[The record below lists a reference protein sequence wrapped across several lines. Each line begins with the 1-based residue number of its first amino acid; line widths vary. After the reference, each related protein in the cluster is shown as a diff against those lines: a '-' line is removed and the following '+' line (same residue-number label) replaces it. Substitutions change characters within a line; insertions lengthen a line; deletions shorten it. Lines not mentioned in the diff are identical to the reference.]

1 MSAQARIT
9 VTTGPDRGK
18 AFEVTGD
25 LVRVGRG
32 ADNDFVLSD
41 PQMADYQL
49 SIVSRD
55 GRFAVCAVA
64 PDGIEIEGTAVPA
77 DQWVWLPDEASIKV
91 TRRTSVQFVSLQ
103 TAPASASAGKS
114 STTQTV
120 RSISDVSSPIKV
132 KPAAAAT
139 GTDVPGSSDTV
150 SGRRKNTGN
159 KKTGNVARFITDGPG
174 DPLVKL
180 GEDGHLPELALVEG
194 DARKARDAKS
204 KETSPILLIIIFI
217 VSMSLTVLMLFLEVS
232 PFGSSAAEKAAAR
245 RELEEYYGEK
255 NQELAPYQIHLRQAR
270 QAVSRGDVETERNEY
285 RRVLDLLR
293 SEVRSKSQRYTGL
306 TGRLDYEPFS
316 DDKKSDKRLEEL
328 IGILLKE

>member
-25 LVRVGRG
+25 LVRVGRS
-32 ADNDFVLSD
+32 AENDFVLSD
-41 PQMADYQL
+41 SQMADYQM

-77 DQWVWLPDEASIKV
+77 DQWVWLPAEANIRM

-103 TAPASASAGKS
+103 PATASPAGK

-120 RSISDVSSPIKV
+120 RSIADVSSPIKV
-132 KPAAAAT
+132 KPV
-139 GTDVPGSSDTV
+139 GTDTTGSSDTV
-150 SGRRKNTGN
+150 AGRRKSGGPRPEKRTA
-159 KKTGNVARFITDGPG
+159 NVARFITDGPG
-174 DPLVKL
+174 DPLVRL
-180 GEDGHLPELALVEG
+180 GEDGHLPELALMEG
-194 DARKARDAKS
+194 DARKSRETKS
-204 KETSPILLIIIFI
+204 KEASPIVLIVVF
-217 VSMSLTVLMLFLEVS
+217 VLSLSLTVLMLFLDVS
-232 PFGSSAAEKAAAR
+232 PFGSSAARKADAR
-245 RELEEYYGEK
+245 RELEQYYGEK

-270 QAVSRGDVETERNEY
+270 QALSRGDVESERTEY

-306 TGRLDYEPFS
+306 TGRLDYDTYSE
-316 DDKKSDKRLEEL
+316 DRKSDKRLEEL
-328 IGILLKE
+328 IGILLEE